1 MHFSYAQ
8 RLQQLPPYLFAEI
21 DRLKA
26 EAIAKGVDVIDLG
39 VGDPDIPTP
48 SHIVEILKKAAEKPE
63 NHRYPSY
70 TGMLRF
76 RKAVADWYERRFNVK
91 LDPEKEILALIGSKE
106 GIAHLPLAFINPGDI
121 ALVPSPAYPVYHI
134 GVLFA
139 GGKSYFI
146 PLVEKNDFLPDLD
159 KISSDV
165 ASQAKIM
172 FLNYPNNPTAAVAE
186 EEFFKRVVFF
196 AKKYEIIVCHDAAYT
211 ELYYDGH
218 KPLSFLSL
226 KGAKECG
233 IEIHSLS
240 KTFNMTGWRIGF
252 AVGHPEVIAGLGK
265 VKSNIDSGVF
275 QAIQEAGIAAL
286 NSKEEIVEKNR
297 QIFKKRRDIM
307 ANGLKELGFE
317 LTIPKATFYLWV
329 KVPKNYT
336 SMEFCQLLLKKIGI
350 VVTPGIGFGEPG
362 EGFFRMSL
370 TIPKEKIYEALARL
384 EKCIKYL

>member
-1 MHFSYAQ
+1 MQFSYSN
-8 RLQQLPPYLFAEI
+8 RLKQLPPYLFAEI

-26 EAIAKGVDVIDLG
+26 EATAKGIDVIDLG

-48 SHIVEILKKAAEKPE
+48 SHIVEILKKTAEKPE

-70 TGMLRF
+70 AGMLSF
-76 RKAVADWYERRFNVK
+76 RKAVADWYERRFDVK
-91 LDPEKEILALIGSKE
+91 LDPQKEILALIGSKE

-139 GGKSYFI
+139 GGKSYFM
-146 PLVEKNDFLPDLD
+146 PLIEKNDFLPDLD
-159 KISSDV
+159 KIPSNI

-186 EEFFKRVVFF
+186 EEFFKRVIFF
-196 AKKYEIIVCHDAAYT
+196 AKKYEIMVCHDAAYT
-211 ELYYDGH
+211 ELYYDGY

-226 KGAKECG
+226 KEAKECG
-233 IEIHSLS
+233 IEVHSLS

-286 NSKEEIVEKNR
+286 NSNEKIIEKNR

-370 TIPKEKIYEALARL
+370 TISEEKIYEALARL
-384 EKCIKYL
+384 EKLTI